1 VGATATDVLVVGAG
15 PTGLA
20 LAAQLEAFGT
30 GVRIVDR
37 QLDRAHESRALA
49 IQPRTLEVL
58 AGLGLADQLV
68 ERGNTAVGLQLHA
81 GGRTTD
87 VPLFDR
93 GLDDTA
99 YPFLLFLSQATT
111 EAILGDHLARRGVT
125 VERGAELTGLDQRAG
140 RVRCALTHRDGR
152 VEPVEARYVVGCDGA
167 HSTVRARAGIGFA
180 GASYPQT
187 FVLADLEADGLR
199 PGAAH
204 VYLSRAGMLFFF
216 PLAEPAPWR
225 LLGWPLDPA
234 APTGPA
240 PSLADLQ
247 GLVDAYA
254 RDPPALHEPVWSTY
268 FRLHH
273 RHATAYRAGCAF
285 VAGDAAHV
293 HSPAGAQGMNTGIQD
308 AVNLGWK
315 LALVTGG
322 SADASLLDTYEAERR
337 PVGRDV
343 LRVTD
348 RAFRIATSTAPLPR
362 FARTR
367 IAPRLAWLATR
378 LPAARAAGFR
388 AASQLGVA
396 YRHSPAVADDRPRP
410 RRRPRPG
417 DRLPDAPLRLDG
429 APTTLHRVCAGTRF
443 TLLRTGPSR
452 SGAEALAPRYGRLVE
467 QLRLS
472 RRPDAGALH
481 DTDGTAHRRL
491 GLDPDGGQEHVL
503 VRPDGHVAYRARGA
517 DLGGL
522 HAYLGRWLPG
532 A

>member
-1 VGATATDVLVVGAG
+1 MGATPTDVLVVGAG

-58 AGLGLADQLV
+58 AGLGLADLLV
-68 ERGNTAVGLQLHA
+68 ERGNPAVRLQLHA
-81 GGRTTD
+81 GGRT
-87 VPLFDR
+87 VEAPLFDT
-93 GLDDTA
+93 GLADTA

-111 EAILGDHLARRGVT
+111 EAILGDHLSRRGIT
-125 VERGAELTGLDQRAG
+125 VERGTELTGLDQGAG
-140 RVRCALTHRDGR
+140 HVRCAVTHRDGR
-152 VEPVEARYVVGCDGA
+152 VEAVEARYVVGCDGA

-180 GASYPQT
+180 GSSYPQT
-187 FVLADLEADGLR
+187 FVLADLDADGLR
-199 PGAAH
+199 PDTAH
-204 VYLSRAGMLFFF
+204 VFLSRAGMLFFF

-234 APTGPA
+234 APTRSA

-247 GLVDAYA
+247 VLVDAYA
-254 RDPPALHEPVWSTY
+254 ADPPALPEPVWTTW

-273 RHATAYRAGCAF
+273 RHATAYRAGGAF

-322 SADASLLDTYEAERR
+322 RADASLLDTYEAERR

-343 LRVTD
+343 LRFTD
-348 RAFRIATSTAPLPR
+348 RAFRIATSTAPVPR

-367 IAPRLAWLATR
+367 IAPRLARLATR
-378 LPAARAAGFR
+378 LPAVRAAGFR
-388 AASQLGVA
+388 AMSQLAVD
-396 YRHSPAVADDRPRP
+396 YRDSAAVTEDRPRP

-417 DRLPDAPLRLDG
+417 DRLPDAPLRRDG
-429 APTTLHRVCAGTRF
+429 APTTLHRACAGPRF

-452 SGAEALAPRYGRLVE
+452 GGPDALAPRYGRLVAP
-467 QLRLS
+467 LHVS
-472 RRPDAGALH
+472 RRPDPGALH

-491 GLDPDGGQEHVL
+491 GVDPDGGPEHVL

-517 DLGGL
+517 EEGGL
-522 HAYLGRWLPG
+522 HAYLARWFP
-532 A
+532 AT